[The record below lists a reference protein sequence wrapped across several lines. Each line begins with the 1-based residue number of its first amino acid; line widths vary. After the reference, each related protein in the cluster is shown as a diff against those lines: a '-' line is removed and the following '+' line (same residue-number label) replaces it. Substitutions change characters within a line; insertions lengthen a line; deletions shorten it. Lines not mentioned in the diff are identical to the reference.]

1 MSQAIHKLTDLA
13 GAGVVGTSMCAAP
26 CTSELECGMQNLHR
40 GVLRDEALYNMK
52 REEQRQLQLQQHER
66 TAGAE

>member
-1 MSQAIHKLTDLA
+1 
-13 GAGVVGTSMCAAP
+13 
-26 CTSELECGMQNLHR
+26 MQNLHR

-52 REEQRQLQLQQHER
+52 REEQRQLQLQQHEG

>member
-1 MSQAIHKLTDLA
+1 
-13 GAGVVGTSMCAAP
+13 
-26 CTSELECGMQNLHR
+26 MQNLHR